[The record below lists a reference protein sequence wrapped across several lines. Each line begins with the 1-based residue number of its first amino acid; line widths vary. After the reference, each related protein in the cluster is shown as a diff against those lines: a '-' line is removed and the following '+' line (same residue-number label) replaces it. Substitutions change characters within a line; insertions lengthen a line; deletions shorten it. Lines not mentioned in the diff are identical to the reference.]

1 MKKDKCSQPL
11 PVKTFKVI
19 TGKNETFMQ
28 VSHLNRALGVQMRS
42 IQSVFQ

>member
-19 TGKNETFMQ
+19 TGEDEAF
-28 VSHLNRALGVQMRS
+28 MRS